1 MHYPMSVAIFAA
13 SAWLFMRLAV
23 CDRRLHASRLCDE
36 AFEER
41 ACAVWPICKSVSR
54 LHVDRM
60 KRSELADLA
69 AFVAVADELS
79 FRAGAARLGITRSA
93 LSHAMQQLEKR
104 LDVRLLNRSTRGV
117 ALTDAG
123 RRLFESLQPA
133 FAGIEQGLAD
143 LDIERGSPSG
153 RLRLLISVGAAATV
167 IAPVWRDFLATHPR
181 VRLELELSDGPVDVV
196 GEGFDAAIALRDFA
210 AADMIAVKVSDP
222 WQAVVVGAP
231 SYLVRRGEPTM
242 PEDLETHE
250 CIQYR
255 LDGAPFPWPF
265 MHEGSR
271 RKIAVRGSVTVNS
284 SELALRAAIGG
295 LGLAFINDVVV
306 EPFLRT
312 GQLVAVL
319 RDWSPSFD
327 GYFLIYPGR
336 RQVPA
341 PLRALIDMLRTQRA
355 TIRRTT
361 DPGMVFPG
369 TLATV

>member
-1 MHYPMSVAIFAA
+1 
-13 SAWLFMRLAV
+13 
-23 CDRRLHASRLCDE
+23 
-36 AFEER
+36 
-41 ACAVWPICKSVSR
+41 
-54 LHVDRM
+54 M

-69 AFVAVADELS
+69 AFVAVADVLS

-167 IAPVWRDFLATHPR
+167 IAPVWRDFLASHPR
-181 VRLELELSDGPVDVV
+181 VQLELELSDGPVDVV

-295 LGLAFINDVVV
+295 LGLAFINDVVA

-319 RDWSPSFD
+319 QGWSPSFD
-327 GYFLIYPGR
+327 GYYLIYPGR